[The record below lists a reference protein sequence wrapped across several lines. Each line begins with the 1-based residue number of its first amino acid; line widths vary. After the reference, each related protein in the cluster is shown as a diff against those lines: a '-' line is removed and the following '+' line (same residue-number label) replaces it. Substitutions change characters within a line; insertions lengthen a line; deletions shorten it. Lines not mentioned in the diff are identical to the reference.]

1 MLNQLF
7 KIIDKLTPAKYRWLL
22 NHEGFRRYFANTG
35 WMFFGQMFSLLASF
49 FVGAWLARYLG
60 PENYGVINYAIAF
73 ACLFGFVAS
82 LGVDSLL
89 IRELVKTP
97 EKRDELMGTSF
108 GLKLIGG
115 LSAFAITA
123 AAAFLLETAPLNRTL
138 IIIFAFSS
146 IIQAIN
152 VISSFFQARVEA
164 KNNVR
169 AQIIAGL
176 ISAALK
182 IVFILAGANLAWL
195 MVIFTLDGAWQAIIF
210 VLTYRAKGYRLRAW
224 RFDRGLARR
233 LWHDSWLLML
243 SSAASFI
250 LLKIDQVMIGQ
261 MMGERAVGLYAA
273 AVKFVEIWYFIPVV
287 ICASLFPAIVN
298 AKKTS
303 SDLYRRRLRNFYF
316 LMIMMAVLIAVPTVI
331 LAPWAVNLLFG
342 AAYAPAVLILQIYVW
357 SGVGLFW
364 GWAINQQLTAENRTR
379 TIFILN
385 FAAMIL
391 NIGLNLVLIPALG
404 LPGAAL
410 ATLISYFAI
419 PVLMIFFRK
428 GRREEGGEGE

>member
-1 MLNQLF
+1 M
-7 KIIDKLTPAKYRWLL
+7 PAKYRWILS
-22 NHEGFRRYFANTG
+22 HEGFRRYFANTG
-35 WMFFGQMFSLLASF
+35 WMFLGQLFSLLASF

-73 ACLFGFVAS
+73 ACLFGFIAS

-89 IRELVKTP
+89 VRELVKTP

-115 LSAFAITA
+115 LSAFVITA
-123 AAAFLLETAPLNRTL
+123 AAAFLSETASLNRML
-138 IIIFAFSS
+138 IVIFAFSF

-152 VISSFFQARVEA
+152 VVSSFFQARVEA

-182 IVFILAGANLAWL
+182 MVFILVGANLAWL
-195 MVIFTLDGAWQAIIF
+195 MLIFTLDGAWQAIIF
-210 VLTYRAKGYRLRAW
+210 VLTYRAKGYRLRSW
-224 RFDRGLARR
+224 RFDCDLARR
-233 LWHDSWLLML
+233 LWRDSRLLML
-243 SSAASFI
+243 SAAASFI
-250 LLKIDQVMIGQ
+250 LLKIDQVMIGR
-261 MMGERAVGLYAA
+261 MMGAEAVGLYAA
-273 AVKFVEIWYFIPVV
+273 AVKFVEIWYFVPGV

-303 SDLYRRRLRNFYF
+303 LDLYRRRLHNFYV
-316 LMIMMAVLIAVPTVI
+316 LMITIAVLIAVPTVI

-385 FAAMIL
+385 FSAMVL
-391 NIGLNLVLIPALG
+391 NIGLNLILIPALG
-404 LPGAAL
+404 LPGAAV

-419 PVLMIFFRK
+419 PALMVFFRK
-428 GRREEGGEGE
+428 SGR